1 MRVLFYLILVLF
13 NAQFLRAQ
21 KELSSVD
28 MIASNWDV
36 PSDAVFEDFDN
47 RQTLHLKKGRAMIK
61 DQVFSNG
68 ILEVDVYA
76 KSGRSFGGITFRAA
90 EENMEEV
97 YLRIHKSNQVDALQY
112 TPVFNEESNWQ
123 LYHQYQAKVAF
134 DKEGWN
140 KLRLEVFD
148 NKLEVF
154 VNGNKV
160 LEVPHLKT
168 DLQEG
173 KIGLWALFGCRFSN
187 FKVHHNTN
195 LSNFV
200 SEKSALAAESII
212 SEWSITKAFPLT
224 SKDLNSKHFEKLEYQ
239 KVKTESSGL
248 LAISR
253 FVKKSSA
260 GNFEQNDEQ
269 YIVARTVIETT
280 EEESS
285 VFSFDYSD
293 KIIVYL
299 NGRLI
304 FKGNNAFRLK
314 GNQYMGHLNIDTNQ
328 LILPLEKG
336 VNTIHCVVVDRANG
350 WGLMGKIESY

>member
-1 MRVLFYLILVLF
+1 M
-13 NAQFLRAQ
+13 
-21 KELSSVD
+21 
-28 MIASNWDV
+28 
-36 PSDAVFEDFDN
+36 
-47 RQTLHLKKGRAMIK
+47 
-61 DQVFSNG
+61 
-68 ILEVDVYA
+68 
-76 KSGRSFGGITFRAA
+76 
-90 EENMEEV
+90 
-97 YLRIHKSNQVDALQY
+97 
-112 TPVFNEESNWQ
+112 
-123 LYHQYQAKVAF
+123 
-134 DKEGWN
+134 
-140 KLRLEVFD
+140 
-148 NKLEVF
+148 
-154 VNGNKV
+154 
-160 LEVPHLKT
+160 
-168 DLQEG
+168 
-173 KIGLWALFGCRFSN
+173 
-187 FKVHHNTN
+187 
-195 LSNFV
+195 

-212 SEWSITKAFPLT
+212 SEWSISKAFPLT
-224 SKDLNSKHFEKLEYQ
+224 SKDLKSKHLEKLEYQ

-260 GNFEQNDEQ
+260 GNFEENDEQ
-269 YIVARTVIETT
+269 YIVARTVIEKT